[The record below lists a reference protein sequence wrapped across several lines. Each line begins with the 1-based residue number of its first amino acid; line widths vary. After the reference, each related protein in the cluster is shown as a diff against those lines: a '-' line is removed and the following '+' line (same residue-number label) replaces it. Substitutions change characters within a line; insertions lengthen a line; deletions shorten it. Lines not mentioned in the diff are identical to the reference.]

1 MRYRQLTL
9 EQRYHIQ
16 QCCRSGMSLTAI
28 AKSIG
33 CHKSTISREIKR
45 NTGQR
50 GYRYQQAQRFTAQR
64 HQYKPKAFKLTDE
77 VKQWIVTLLNQALS
91 PEQICGYLKRVQEL
105 SLHHESVYR
114 FIYRDKAEGGVLWQ
128 KLRIASKSHRKR
140 YGASQRR
147 RGQIPN
153 RTSIDDR
160 PALINNKHRIGDCEG
175 DTIIGKDRKSALCT
189 IVERKTQYIRI
200 IKLDS
205 KHAQPLAERV
215 SSALS
220 DIKSKLHSITFDN
233 GLEFAAHRYIAK
245 ELAVQTYFAHPYA
258 SWERGLNE
266 QINGLIRQYFPK
278 GTDFNSVSEEEIK
291 RVEEALNNRP
301 RKSLGYKT
309 PNELFLGITADLL
322 AA

>member
-1 MRYRQLTL
+1 MK
-9 EQRYHIQ
+9 
-16 QCCRSGMSLTAI
+16 G
-28 AKSIG
+28 
-33 CHKSTISREIKR
+33 
-45 NTGQR
+45 
-50 GYRYQQAQRFTAQR
+50 
-64 HQYKPKAFKLTDE
+64 
-77 VKQWIVTLLNQALS
+77 
-91 PEQICGYLKRVQEL
+91 L
-105 SLHHESVYR
+105 SLHHESIYR

-160 PALINNKHRIGDCEG
+160 LALINEKQRIGDCEG
-175 DTIIGKDRKSALCT
+175 DTIIGKNHKSALCT

-215 SSALS
+215 SSALC

-233 GLEFAAHRYIAK
+233 GLECAAHQYIAK
-245 ELAVQTYFAHPYA
+245 ALTVQTYFAHPYA

-266 QINGLIRQYFPK
+266 RINGLIRQYFPK

-301 RKSLGYKT
+301 RKSLVYKT